1 MSHEIRTPMHG
12 IIAMS
17 DLLGESDLGDQQ
29 HNYVNGINESGNNL
43 LRILDEILDVSKFE
57 TGTVELHETE
67 FSLRDLLADTLQSL
81 AQRARIKGLD
91 LSYSVSSEVNDL
103 LFGDAGWLA
112 RF

>member
-67 FSLRDLLADTLQSL
+67 FSFLLRFQHLVQSL
-81 AQRARIKGLD
+81 NKVQYLHLRKFLHYYR
-91 LSYSVSSEVNDL
+91 L
-103 LFGDAGWLA
+103 LQFYES
-112 RF
+112 FIFFNKFS